1 MPMLEHLDS
10 STSIVLA
17 PVWTGSEFEDADAQA
32 YWIMMPSTLS
42 TLARAELGNGNVV
55 SQILRNRKSRISLVE
70 FERGPTTSA
79 PDPEL
84 LRVHREHEYGNYCYE
99 GTTCTYEDL
108 ESGSFLAF
116 NDPMF
121 DAAV

>member
-1 MPMLEHLDS
+1 MVEHLDAA
-10 STSIVLA
+10 TAFVRA
-17 PVWTGSEFEDADAQA
+17 PVWTGSEFENADAQA
-32 YWIMMPSTLS
+32 YWMMMPSTLS
-42 TLARAELGNGNVV
+42 TLARAELENGNVV
-55 SQILRNRKSRISLVE
+55 SQILRNGERQIVLLE

-84 LRVHREHEYGNYCYE
+84 VRVHRHHEYGNYCYD
-99 GTTCTYEDL
+99 GTMCTYEDL